1 MTAEEKKRLGR
12 PPAKGE
18 KMKRIQALVTAEQE
32 AKARRIGGGSFARG
46 VRVTIDDHP
55 ND

>member
-1 MTAEEKKRLGR
+1 MTDEEKKRLGR
-12 PPAKGE
+12 PPGP
-18 KMKRIQALVTAEQE
+18 KMKRIQAIVTAEQE
-32 AKARRIGGGSFARG
+32 AKARRIGDGSFARG